1 MGARALSP
9 VGCATLEESVFHF
22 EVYLNTKAPDP
33 YTQPPSLHLFIHMS
47 VENFKAGTSVFSSAE
62 PRMVS
67 NSMAVEWLIK
77 GKTREP

>member
-22 EVYLNTKAPDP
+22 KVYLNTKAPDP
-33 YTQPPSLHLFIHMS
+33 YTQPLSLHLCIHMA
-47 VENFKAGTSVFSSAE
+47 VENFKAGTSAFLSAE

-67 NSMAVEWLIK
+67 DSMAVESTIK
-77 GKTREP
+77 